1 MPNVGRA
8 RYSRYVDSMSVK
20 RNIALFRPYRLSAS
34 AQALNE
40 LGVAGGGGGGNLA
53 GEGNTD
59 LTLGDA
65 NNDGSIT
72 IKSTH
77 PQKNNIAGTT
87 TDFSNN

>member
-1 MPNVGRA
+1 MPNIGRA
-8 RYSRYVDSMSVK
+8 RYSRYVDSMTVK

-34 AQALNE
+34 AQALNK
-40 LGVAGGGGGGNLA
+40 LGVAGGGGGNLA

-77 PQKNNIAGTT
+77 PQENNVAATT
-87 TDFSNN
+87 TDFSN

>member
-1 MPNVGRA
+1 MPKVGRA

-20 RNIALFRPYRLSAS
+20 RSLVKFRRDKMSAS
-34 AQALNE
+34 AQVLDTE
-40 LGVAGGGGGGNLA
+40 GVAGGGGGNLA
-53 GEGNTD
+53 GEGNTN

-77 PQKNNIAGTT
+77 PQENNVAKTT
-87 TDFSNN
+87 TDFSN